1 MKNKEKLLQ
10 TFNAMCKNTLMETLD
25 IEYIDVG
32 TDFLVAR
39 MPVTSKVHQP
49 DGVLNGGATLA
60 LAESVGSPM
69 SILAI
74 DSEKFMV
81 RGIQMSANHVG
92 SVREG
97 YVIATATFIH
107 KGRST
112 QVIEINIKSDAGK
125 LVSICKLT
133 NMIIERR

>member
-25 IEYIDVG
+25 IQYVDVG
-32 TDFLVAR
+32 EDFLVAK

-69 SILAI
+69 SMLAL
-74 DSEKFMV
+74 DPEKFMV

-92 SVREG
+92 SVSEG
-97 YVIATATFIH
+97 YVLATATFVH

-112 QVIEINIKSDAGK
+112 HVIEINIKSDTGK
-125 LVSICKLT
+125 PVSICKLT
-133 NMIIERR
+133 NMVIERR

>member
-32 TDFLVAR
+32 EDFLVAK
-39 MPVTSKVHQP
+39 MPVSPKVHQP

-69 SILAI
+69 SMLAV
-74 DSEKFMV
+74 DHEKYTV
-81 RGIQMSANHVG
+81 RGMQMSANHVG
-92 SVREG
+92 SVRDG
-97 YVIATATFIH
+97 YVLATATFVH

-112 QVIEINIKSDAGK
+112 HVIEIDVKSDSGK
-125 LVSICKLT
+125 PVSVCRLT

>member
-1 MKNKEKLLQ
+1 MENKEKLLQ

-32 TDFLVAR
+32 DDFLVAK
-39 MPVTSKVHQP
+39 MPVTPKVHQP
-49 DGVLNGGATLA
+49 DGVLSGGATLA

-69 SILAI
+69 SMLAI

-97 YVIATATFIH
+97 YVIATATFVH

-112 QVIEINIKSDAGK
+112 QVIEINIKSDTGK
-125 LVSICKLT
+125 PVSICKLT

>member
-32 TDFLVAR
+32 EDFLVAK
-39 MPVTSKVHQP
+39 MPVSPKVHQP

-69 SILAI
+69 SMLAV
-74 DSEKFMV
+74 DHEKYTV
-81 RGIQMSANHVG
+81 RGMQMSANHVG
-92 SVREG
+92 SVSDG
-97 YVIATATFIH
+97 YVLASATFVH

-112 QVIEINIKSDAGK
+112 HVIEIDVKSDTGK
-125 LVSICKLT
+125 PVSVCRLT

>member
-1 MKNKEKLLQ
+1 MENKEKLLQ

-32 TDFLVAR
+32 DDFLVAK
-39 MPVTSKVHQP
+39 MPVTPKVHQP

-69 SILAI
+69 SMLAI

-97 YVIATATFIH
+97 YVIATATFVH

-112 QVIEINIKSDAGK
+112 QVIEINIKSDTGK
-125 LVSICKLT
+125 PVSICKLT

>member
-60 LAESVGSPM
+60 LAEIVGSPM
-69 SILAI
+69 SMLAI

-125 LVSICKLT
+125 LVSIC
-133 NMIIERR
+133 

>member
-1 MKNKEKLLQ
+1 MENKEKLLQ

-32 TDFLVAR
+32 DDFLVAK

-69 SILAI
+69 SMLAI

-97 YVIATATFIH
+97 YVIATATFVH

-112 QVIEINIKSDAGK
+112 QVIEINIKSDTGK
-125 LVSICKLT
+125 PVSICKLT

>member
-69 SILAI
+69 SMLAI